1 MEIIRAF
8 DKAKWSKFNG
18 ILEGVIVLLDREKK
32 SLESRKLWTT
42 PEYFLDHM
50 DGLFFLQ

>member
-32 SLESRKLWTT
+32 SLESRKL
-42 PEYFLDHM
+42 
-50 DGLFFLQ
+50 